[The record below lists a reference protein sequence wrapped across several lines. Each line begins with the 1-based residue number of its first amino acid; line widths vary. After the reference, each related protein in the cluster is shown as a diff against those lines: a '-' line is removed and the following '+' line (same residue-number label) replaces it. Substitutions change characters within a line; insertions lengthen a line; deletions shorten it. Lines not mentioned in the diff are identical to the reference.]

1 MKHILVIGD
10 LIIDEYICGEVERL
24 CQEAPVPIL
33 SIQQKK
39 IYPGG
44 AGNVSLNVAKANIP
58 VNLLTV
64 VGNDPD
70 SSNIYNILEEQ
81 NVDMSMSIIDTRQ
94 HANKKIRYVSSNYI
108 LLRAD
113 VENQTTLTSKI
124 EKEIL
129 EKIKIHINKFDSII
143 LSDYNKGLLTKKLV
157 KNIIQ
162 ISKEYNI
169 KVFIDVKGDDTEK
182 YLGAFL
188 LKPNLKELFYLTK
201 MKIDTNE
208 DIIKAA
214 SYLCKKCSSKYVL
227 VTLSDKGMILV
238 SDTGFNYAIEGKQCS
253 NPHVIGAG
261 DTTIAYVAA
270 GFYHNLEISEIIKI
284 ANTAAGLAVLKP
296 MTSSVTYKELKNH
309 HVISPCTKLL
319 GKAELQDILKFNKGK
334 KIVFTNGCF
343 DILHLGHMNLLYEA
357 SKQGD
362 ILFVAVDT
370 DESVKKIKGLY
381 RPIQPFDIR
390 VATLS
395 LLEYVD
401 YILSFD
407 TNELLQLIEL
417 IHPDVIVKG
426 DDYENRD
433 FRGSQLVKS
442 WGGQVHIV
450 KNKYNNS
457 STSDIIQSIL
467 NKFTDGNKNEKNQ

>member
-1 MKHILVIGD
+1 MNI
-10 LIIDEYICGEVERL
+10 YVEKL
-24 CQEAPVPIL
+24 KGYVKKLQCPFCQFN
-33 SIQQKK
+33 KK

-284 ANTAAGLAVLKP
+284 ANTAASLAVLKP
-296 MTSSVTYKELKNH
+296 MTSSVTYKELK
-309 HVISPCTKLL
+309 
-319 GKAELQDILKFNKGK
+319 
-334 KIVFTNGCF
+334 
-343 DILHLGHMNLLYEA
+343 
-357 SKQGD
+357 
-362 ILFVAVDT
+362 
-370 DESVKKIKGLY
+370 
-381 RPIQPFDIR
+381 
-390 VATLS
+390 
-395 LLEYVD
+395 
-401 YILSFD
+401 
-407 TNELLQLIEL
+407 
-417 IHPDVIVKG
+417 
-426 DDYENRD
+426 
-433 FRGSQLVKS
+433 
-442 WGGQVHIV
+442 
-450 KNKYNNS
+450 
-457 STSDIIQSIL
+457 IIM
-467 NKFTDGNKNEKNQ
+467 